1 MVGSLSRVN
10 FTLQKPYNEEWETV
24 SHLPSIKI
32 PVPDQDIPEQ
42 PVTKAKVNMK
52 KSRFRRIL
60 FFFARWLL
68 GIFIMDLVLPKVGF
82 RKFSERTRSKRLG
95 RFAAGFHHLA
105 VSMGGVL
112 IKVGQFLSA
121 RADVLPIEITD
132 ELEGLQDEVPPENF
146 GDLRTLAERELGKPL
161 DQIFAAMDETP
172 LAAASLGQVHRARLL
187 DNGNLPEFGSEV
199 VVKIQRPDIESL
211 IATDLGA
218 LQVVSRWVMRYK
230 AIQKRVD
237 IPSLLAEFTSVLY
250 QEIDYLAE
258 GRNAEKFA
266 QNFLDFPGVR
276 VPGVVWTHTT
286 KRVLT
291 LEDVYAIKI
300 TDYDDIEASGVDRQ
314 EVAERVFDAYM
325 RQIFEHGFF
334 HADPHPGNLFVD
346 PIPNGEEASWQLT
359 FVDFG
364 MVGYITPTIREGLRE
379 IVIALGTKDSKRMVK
394 AYQLMD
400 MLLPTADLE
409 LIEQAEA
416 AVFERFWGKSMDELT
431 RISFDEFH
439 DFAKEFRELAFEMPF
454 QIPQNLIFLLR
465 MVAILSG
472 ICTGLNREF
481 NFWEV
486 INPYAEKLVKEEVK
500 RTDWLAEAGAIL
512 QTIIALPRK
521 TEALIDRMNRGRL
534 NITAPGTDRR
544 LKQIEHSIKRVPYAI
559 LCVGLLNGGIQLFIH
574 QQISFAALLFAA
586 AGVSLLGVI
595 FPLRNPHDR

>member
-1 MVGSLSRVN
+1 M
-10 FTLQKPYNEEWETV
+10 
-24 SHLPSIKI
+24 KI
-32 PVPDQDIPEQ
+32 
-42 PVTKAKVNMK
+42 
-52 KSRFRRIL
+52 SRFQRIL

-68 GIFIMDLVLPKVGF
+68 VIFIMDLILPKVGF
-82 RKFSERTRSKRLG
+82 RKLAKRSRSKRLG
-95 RFAAGFHHLA
+95 KLAAGFRQLA
-105 VSMGGVL
+105 VAMGGVL

-132 ELEGLQDEVPPENF
+132 ELEGLQDEVPPEDFN
-146 GDLRTLAERELGKPL
+146 DLRMLAERELGKPL
-161 DQIFAAMDETP
+161 DQVFAFIDEKP
-172 LAAASLGQVHRARLL
+172 LAAASLGQVHRARLI
-187 DNGNLPEFGSEV
+187 DGENRPEFGLEV

-230 AIQKRVD
+230 TVQKRAD
-237 IPSLLAEFTSVLY
+237 IPALLAEFTSVLY

-266 QNFLDFPGVR
+266 EDFYDLPGVR

-300 TDYDDIEASGVDRQ
+300 TDYDEIEAAAVDRQ
-314 EVAERVFDAYM
+314 EVAKRVFDVYM

-346 PIPNGEEASWQLT
+346 PNLNGEGANWQLT

-379 IVIALGTKDSKRMVK
+379 IVIALGTKDSTRMVK

-400 MLLPTADLE
+400 MLLPGADLE

-431 RISFDEFH
+431 RISFEEFH

-486 INPYAEKLVKEEVK
+486 INPYAERLVKEEV
-500 RTDWLAEAGAIL
+500 RRADWLAEAGAIL

-521 TEALIDRMNRGRL
+521 TENLIDRLNRGGLNINLPGSERRL
-534 NITAPGTDRR
+534 N
-544 LKQIEHSIKRVPYAI
+544 QIEHSIKRVPYAV
-559 LCVGLLNGGIQLFIH
+559 LCIGFLNGGVQLFLH
-574 QQISFAALLFAA
+574 QQEGFAALLFTA
-586 AGVSLLGVI
+586 AGASLLGVI